1 MIAVTM
7 QTPLLNFQFLL
18 FVRYINLKKI
28 QSQTYL
34 LSIGGGGWVG
44 ERLKGNL
51 PQCWSEKHTSEA
63 LCVDDCGW
71 NCSLIMYTL

>member
-51 PQCWSEKHTSEA
+51 SPMLVREA
-63 LCVDDCGW
+63 YFRSFVCG
-71 NCSLIMYTL
+71 